1 MKRFVVV
8 FGLLFSTSAFAGTIS
23 IAPFISGNDVTIPRL
38 ETQRSTLQTVING
51 SIEGGGQNIR
61 QGSITSYDLATAINP
76 VTFRNEAFNDWTYS
90 GMLAPTSASLSS
102 TTTAGISYV
111 NGVRV
116 ETSATAHSYTASK
129 DTYVYIN
136 AGGFFEYQEVANGAS
151 APSTPANDLLL
162 FKAVTSGTAV
172 TSVTD
177 LRTLSIA
184 ITANSSNFALDYR
197 NQAFVSLDS
206 TSAVHVE
213 PGQIAIG
220 EANYTNIADTSSRN
234 VATAGNWIEGSAPN
248 IKNLKFYVYAYNN
261 SGSGY
266 DFKYSSADPVYSDT
280 DTNTAGTLRYYTS
293 GGTTYRALAW
303 ISADTSSTLQGSAM
317 GQIKDTSTSNSVT
330 LTRQDTTTGAA
341 TIPWDN
347 TPPLITEGNEY
358 FAVPFRITNPNHK
371 VRIDYS
377 VNFAN
382 GGSSLFTVALFKDSG
397 ACFYA
402 QPQQITNADRSNNY
416 TRTLYTTLPNTN
428 LVVFRL
434 RAGTDTAGTTTLNGE
449 GGAALDGGVMGSTFT
464 VTEVEG

>member
-1 MKRFVVV
+1 MKKLLL
-8 FGLLFSTSAFAGTIS
+8 GLLLLSTPAYAGTIS
-23 IAPFISGNDVTIPRL
+23 ISPWISGNDVSIAHL
-38 ETQRSTLQTVING
+38 ETQRTTIQNWANG
-51 SIEGGGQNIR
+51 NVEGGTNIKA
-61 QGSITSYDLATAINP
+61 GSLVSQDFATSVSIVKFRDEVFNDLTYTGHLP
-76 VTFRNEAFNDWTYS
+76 VTDAT
-90 GMLAPTSASLSS
+90 LTSNIS
-102 TTTAGISYV
+102 AGTSYV
-111 NGVRV
+111 NGVRI
-116 ETSATAHSYTASK
+116 ETSAQSHTYTASK

-136 AGGFFEYQEVANGAS
+136 AGGFFDFQEVANGAS

-162 FKAVTSGTAV
+162 AKVVTSGTAI
-172 TSVTD
+172 TTVTD
-177 LRTLSIA
+177 LRTTSIQ
-184 ITANSSNFALDYR
+184 ITSNSSNFAADFR
-197 NQAFVSLDS
+197 NGAFVSVDS
-206 TSAVHVE
+206 TTAVHVE
-213 PGQIAIG
+213 PGQFSIG
-220 EANYTNIADTSSRN
+220 SSYYSNIADTSSKST
-234 VATAGNWIEGSAPN
+234 ATATNWIEGSAPN
-248 IKNLKFYVYAYNN
+248 MTNLKFYAYGFNN
-261 SGSGY
+261 SGTSF
-266 DFKYSSADPVYSDT
+266 DFKYASADPVYSDT
-280 DTNTAGTLRYYTS
+280 SLNTAGTLRYYTS

-303 ISADTSSTLQGSAM
+303 LSADSSGLIKGSAM

-358 FAVPFRITNPNHK
+358 FAVPFRITNSNHK

>member
-1 MKRFVVV
+1 MKRLLVVL
-8 FGLLFSTSAFAGTIS
+8 GLLFSTNAFAGTIS

-76 VTFRNEAFNDWTYS
+76 VTFRDEAFNDWTYS
-90 GMLAPTSASLSS
+90 GMLAPTSGTLSS

-206 TSAVHVE
+206 TSAVHIE

-330 LTRQDTTTGAA
+330 LTRQDTTTGTT

-358 FAVPFRITNPNHK
+358 FAVPFRITNANHK

-382 GGSSLFTVALFKDSG
+382 GGSSLFTVALFKDNG

-449 GGAALDGGVMGSTFT
+449 GGVALDGGVMGSTFT

>member
-1 MKRFVVV
+1 MKKIALL
-8 FGLLFSTSAFAGTIS
+8 GLLLISPPVYAGTIS
-23 IAPFISGNDVTIPRL
+23 ISPFISGNDVTIAHL
-38 ETQRSTLQTVING
+38 ESQRTTLSNVING
-51 SIEGGGQNIR
+51 NIEGGINIKA
-61 QGSITSYDLATAINP
+61 GSLVSADFANSVSIVKYRD
-76 VTFRNEAFNDWTYS
+76 EAFNDFTFS
-90 GMLAPTSASLSS
+90 GMLPATDVTLTSDIS
-102 TTTAGISYV
+102 AGISYV
-111 NGVRV
+111 NGVRIQN
-116 ETSATAHSYTASK
+116 TAQSHTYTASK

-136 AGGFFEYQEVANGAS
+136 AGGNYDFQEVANGAS
-151 APSTPANDLLL
+151 APSTPTNDLLL
-162 FKAVTSGTAV
+162 AKVVTSGTAI

-177 LRTLSIA
+177 LRTTSIQ
-184 ITANSSNFALDYR
+184 ITSNNSNFANDFR
-197 NQAFVSLDS
+197 SGAFVSIDS
-206 TSAVHVE
+206 TTTAHVE
-213 PGQIAIG
+213 PGQIAVG
-220 EANYTNIADTSSRN
+220 SSYYTNIADTSTRST
-234 VATAGNWIEGSAPN
+234 ATAGNWIEGSAPN
-248 IKNLKFYVYAYNN
+248 MANLRFYAYAYNN
-261 SGSGY
+261 SGTGY

-280 DTNTAGTLRYYTS
+280 SLNTAGTLRYYTS
-293 GGTTYRALAW
+293 GGTTYRVLAW
-303 ISADTSSTLQGSAM
+303 LSADSSGLIKGSAM

-382 GGSSLFTVALFKDSG
+382 SGSSLFTVALFKDSA

-428 LVVFRL
+428 IVVFRL

-449 GGAALDGGVMGSTFT
+449 SGAALDGGVMGSTFT

>member
-1 MKRFVVV
+1 MKRLLVVL
-8 FGLLFSTSAFAGTIS
+8 GLLFSTNAFAGTIS

-76 VTFRNEAFNDWTYS
+76 VTFRDEAFNDWTYS
-90 GMLAPTSASLSS
+90 GMLAPTSGTLSS

-116 ETSATAHSYTASK
+116 ETGATAHSYTASK

-220 EANYTNIADTSSRN
+220 EANYTNIVDTSSRN

-280 DTNTAGTLRYYTS
+280 DLNTAGTLRYYTS

-317 GQIKDTSTSNSVT
+317 GQIKDINNQNTVT
-330 LTRQDTTTGAA
+330 LVRQDTATGA
-341 TIPWDN
+341 TTMPHDN

-358 FAVPFRITNPNHK
+358 FAVPFRISNPNHK
-371 VRIDYS
+371 VRVDVS
-377 VNFAN
+377 VNFSDG
-382 GGSSLFTVALFKDSG
+382 GGSSFSVALFKDSTL
-397 ACFYA
+397 FYA
-402 QPQQITNADRSNNY
+402 TGEGNVTIDRSHQY
-416 TRTLYTTLPNTN
+416 TFTTYTTLPNTN
-428 LVVFRL
+428 LVIFRL
-434 RAGTDTAGTTTLNGE
+434 RAGCDTGTTTINGE
-449 GGAALDGGVMGSTFT
+449 SGTAVYAGFMDSRVTL
-464 VTEVEG
+464 TEVEG